1 MLSTTAARLG
11 ACLAGALVGVFLI
24 VAVPGCQWGSGAT
37 LLPPGIAA
45 IETTLDDS
53 VLTARVKAALL
64 LSPVVG
70 STGIAVDVVKG
81 AVLLSGPT
89 EDATQSELALFV
101 VTNVPGV
108 VRVESILLTRSEA
121 RASDAGQREAL
132 DTGAAR
138 ASFMRSGTLIL
149 MQGPERPDPVFLQSP
164 VADDGVVEAHGFS
177 DGSSASFA
185 TRSKAMFYGVL
196 GIASVHD
203 ELLIKR

>member
-1 MLSTTAARLG
+1 MFDTTAARLG

-37 LLPPGIAA
+37 LLPPGITA
-45 IETTLDDS
+45 IEATLDDS
-53 VLTARVKAALL
+53 VLAARVKAALL

-70 STGIAVDVVKG
+70 STGIAVDVIKG

-89 EDATQSELALFV
+89 ADATQSELALFV

-108 VRVESILLTRSEA
+108 IRVESILVTRAQA

-149 MQGPERPDPVFLQSP
+149 TSGTERPDPILLQSP
-164 VADDGVVEAHGFS
+164 VADDGVVQANGFA

-185 TRSKAMFYGVL
+185 THIRAMLYGAL